1 MSVLAEAP
9 RRTGGRSP
17 ARSSRPRGDVLV
29 VASGRGGVGA
39 STVAALLS
47 VMAAVEGL
55 DVLLVDADGSRASLP
70 AMLGVAAALPPSSS
84 TGETARPEDL
94 LVPLGE
100 GLTLLPVGETADA
113 GERDTSARRTSLF
126 RGIGGLY
133 AAFDLVVV
141 DSGSRLEQVVHAA
154 AGGVTRLLA
163 VTEPHRAAMSA
174 TYALVRTVDCHLGPV
189 PIDLLV
195 NRCRLS
201 SARAAFEDLDS
212 ATRHFLQRSL
222 CFAGSVP
229 DDALLTEL
237 SAVGGGLHQ
246 TDVRGSSAARAC
258 QELAG
263 GVMCRLRE
271 SPVLA
276 PVQRAAG

>member
-1 MSVLAEAP
+1 MSVLSEAP
-9 RRTGGRSP
+9 RRVGQRGLPRT
-17 ARSSRPRGDVLV
+17 ARPRGDVLV
-29 VASGRGGVGA
+29 VASGRSGVGA

-70 AMLGVAAALPPSSS
+70 PMLGVTAGPPSRASM
-84 TGETARPEDL
+84 GEDARPEDL

-100 GLTLLPVGETADA
+100 GLTLLPVGGAAGAGEGVTADP
-113 GERDTSARRTSLF
+113 RTSLI
-126 RGIGGLY
+126 RAIGGLY
-133 AAFDLVVV
+133 ARFDLVII
-141 DSGSRLEQVVHAA
+141 DSGSRLDQVVHAA

-163 VTEPHRAAMSA
+163 VTEPHRTAISA
-174 TYALVRTVDCHLGPV
+174 TYALVRTVDHHLGAV
-189 PIDLLV
+189 PIDVLV

-229 DDALLTEL
+229 DDGRLTEL

-246 TDVRGSSAARAC
+246 TDVRESRAAQAC

-263 GVMCRLRE
+263 GVMSRLRE
-271 SPVLA
+271 SAVLA
-276 PVQRAAG
+276 PVQRVAG